1 MKLLQSN
8 GSRNSFS
15 PIRIECEVGKGWC
28 AAEKRKGEKKP
39 IWNRENIHFGFL
51 LSLKDMIKSEERRRA
66 DPQPIGNF
74 ALEQGGSCLSWTS
87 SVAAGEI
94 AAAAKKAPGAA
105 ETVAVVSILCP
116 LCTQSAKK
124 SKHNSVAAAED

>member
-1 MKLLQSN
+1 
-8 GSRNSFS
+8 
-15 PIRIECEVGKGWC
+15 
-28 AAEKRKGEKKP
+28 
-39 IWNRENIHFGFL
+39 
-51 LSLKDMIKSEERRRA
+51 MIKSEERRRA

-105 ETVAVVSILCP
+105 ETVGVVSILCP
-116 LCTQSAKK
+116 LCTQSAKNLNTTASQQQRIRQLVFFPTPTAPPTRTCRSSFK
-124 SKHNSVAAAED
+124 SMDLNQGEMIRL